1 LLRLESEDEQ
11 AKALSVICM
20 RMLNVKQT
28 DELIDT
34 MLLPRERGKNPNKPI
49 RVFKDIRIFV
59 NTIKQ
64 AVDMMKQSGIDA
76 VSEKIENDD
85 YIEYIVRI
93 PK

>member
-1 LLRLESEDEQ
+1 
-11 AKALSVICM
+11 M
-20 RMLNVKQT
+20 RGLNVKQT
-28 DELIDT
+28 DELIDA
-34 MLLPRERGKNPNKPI
+34 MLLPKQRGKNSAKTVRI
-49 RVFKDIRIFV
+49 FKDIRIFV

-76 VSEKIENDD
+76 VTEKNENEE